1 MDGVLVDSKKSIIKS
16 LNVALREFG
25 FRPVKNSQRD
35 LIGLAIREMLVTAT
49 NNQIRPEQIKPA
61 IETYRAANNKL
72 GPQYSAPYKGIPVVL
87 QKLIE
92 HFDLIVVTSKLQ
104 SSATELLHELKI
116 DHNFIGIFG
125 PEIDG
130 ISESKESTLKRA
142 SSLLNQRSTNKI
154 KIRAL
159 VGDRATDITAAKKFG
174 IEGVAALWGY
184 GAESE
189 LKESEVKVRKPPQLI
204 EVFNRYSIEP
214 QVVQQQQN

>member
-25 FRPVKNSQRD
+25 FRPAKDSQRD
-35 LIGLAIREMLVTAT
+35 LIGLAIREMLLTAT

-174 IEGVAALWGY
+174 IASVAALWGY

-189 LKESEVKVRKPPQLI
+189 LEESDAKVRKPPQLI
-204 EVFNRYSIEP
+204 EVFNRF
-214 QVVQQQQN
+214 

>member
-35 LIGLAIREMLVTAT
+35 LIGLAIREMLLTAT

-104 SSATELLHELKI
+104 SSATELLHGLKI

-125 PEIDG
+125 PEFDG

-142 SSLLNQRSTNKI
+142 FSILNQRSSKRIT
-154 KIRAL
+154 IRAL

-174 IEGVAALWGY
+174 IASVAALWGY

-189 LKESEVKVRKPPQLI
+189 LEESDAKVRKPPQLI
-204 EVFNRYSIEP
+204 EVFNRF
-214 QVVQQQQN
+214 

>member
-72 GPQYSAPYKGIPVVL
+72 GPKYSAPYKGIPVVL

-214 QVVQQQQN
+214 QVVQQQQS

>member
-35 LIGLAIREMLVTAT
+35 LIGLAIREMLLTAT

-61 IETYRAANNKL
+61 IEIYRAANNKL
-72 GPQYSAPYKGIPVVL
+72 GPQYTTPYKGIPVVL

-104 SSATELLHELKI
+104 SSATELLHGLKI

-142 SSLLNQRSTNKI
+142 FSLLNQRSSKKI
-154 KIRAL
+154 TIRAL
-159 VGDRATDITAAKKFG
+159 VGDRATDIMAAKKFG
-174 IEGVAALWGY
+174 IESVAALWGY

-189 LKESEVKVRKPPQLI
+189 LEESDAKVRKPRQLI
-204 EVFNRYSIEP
+204 EVFNRY
-214 QVVQQQQN
+214 